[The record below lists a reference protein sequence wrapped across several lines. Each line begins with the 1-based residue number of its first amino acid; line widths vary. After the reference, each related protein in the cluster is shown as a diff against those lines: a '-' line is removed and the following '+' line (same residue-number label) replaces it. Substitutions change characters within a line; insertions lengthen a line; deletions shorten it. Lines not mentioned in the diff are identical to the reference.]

1 MIRNSVSLV
10 SGFAVPLLLDGC
22 AFMPQGGKCGHFLDS
37 PPMDGALPKAGEGA
51 ARPESAFTQD
61 EWWRQFGS
69 PDVPSARIASC
80 NCRGGGTAVTPSA
93 ARYRAHLANGGRETI
108 VSIWWVPSN
117 MTTAYPGRLR
127 GWRFILLNVA
137 TGLANVVVLS
147 NVPGY
152 TIRAPYAAA
161 NLQGVTPSFGPWA
174 TTHYMI
180 GLALG
185 FPIARWLAA
194 RFGDYRV
201 NAIALLFYAFFS
213 FLCALSGT
221 IWEFVPLRF
230 LLGLTGGVILPVGQA
245 ILLGE
250 YPPDKRTLGVG
261 MWGVLSMTPF
271 TIGAFMGGWWAEFFG
286 WRAMI
291 LSNLV
296 ITLSVA
302 AVTGSLFC
310 GRRIKRYISRFDG
323 VGFFLLAVILL
334 CIQTIL
340 NQGNDFDW
348 FASSFNASALVVVI
362 ATLPCF
368 VIWELGERHP
378 AIDLRLLAYRN
389 YAVAVICS
397 VLGFLVIL
405 GSLSVFIVQIQ
416 ILLGYSSSLAGL
428 VYLTMIL
435 LSVPLAAIIH
445 ELCRKFDV
453 RLIASLNFIAF
464 AAVFT
469 WIGLFDKEGYFDQI
483 ALPMSFFG
491 LSLAA
496 FFTPLSTLAIH
507 GLPDAKLL
515 RAAEELTLLRTV
527 AGAFGIALQGVVV
540 FRRSPFHQ
548 LDLAD
553 HFGGRRFNS
562 LDLLSQLSDKLQ
574 ASGFS
579 ADMARSQMGL
589 LIHQE
594 STLLGLNDAFL
605 LGAFVFLALAAFIWL
620 AQSTV
625 APTKPVER
633 LREAEAEEIMEQ
645 G

>member
-1 MIRNSVSLV
+1 
-10 SGFAVPLLLDGC
+10 
-22 AFMPQGGKCGHFLDS
+22 MP
-37 PPMDGALPKAGEGA
+37 AE
-51 ARPESAFTQD
+51 
-61 EWWRQFGS
+61 
-69 PDVPSARIASC
+69 
-80 NCRGGGTAVTPSA
+80 
-93 ARYRAHLANGGRETI
+93 
-108 VSIWWVPSN
+108 
-117 MTTAYPGRLR
+117 YPGRLR
-127 GWRFILLNVA
+127 GWRFLLLNTAV
-137 TGLANVVVLS
+137 GLANVVVLS

-152 TIRAPYAAA
+152 TILAPYAAA
-161 NLQGVTPSFGPWA
+161 NLQGVTAGFGTWA
-174 TTHYMI
+174 TTDHLI
-180 GLALG
+180 GLALA

-194 RFGDYRV
+194 RYGDYRV
-201 NAIALLFYAFFS
+201 YGAALILYAFFS
-213 FLCALSGT
+213 FLCASSGT
-221 IWEFVPLRF
+221 IWDFVPMRF
-230 LLGLTGGVILPVGQA
+230 FLGLAGGVILPVGQA

-250 YPPDKRTLGVG
+250 YPPEKRTLGVG
-261 MWGVLSMTPF
+261 IWGVLSMTPF
-271 TIGAFMGGWWAEFFG
+271 TIGVFMGGWWAEVFG
-286 WRAMI
+286 WRAMF
-291 LSNLV
+291 LSNVV
-296 ITLSVA
+296 IALSVA
-302 AVTGSLFC
+302 AVTGSLFY
-310 GRRIKRYISRFDG
+310 GRRIKRYITRFDG
-323 VGFFLLAVILL
+323 VGFFLLALILL
-334 CIQTIL
+334 CIQTIF
-340 NQGNDFDW
+340 NQGNDYDW
-348 FASSFNASALVVVI
+348 FASSVNAGALVVVI

-378 AIDLRLLAYRN
+378 AIDLRLFAYRN
-389 YAVAVICS
+389 YTVAVICS
-397 VLGFLVIL
+397 VVGFLVIL
-405 GSLSVFIVQIQ
+405 GSLSVLMVQIQ
-416 ILLGYSSSLAGL
+416 ILLGYSSSLAGI

-435 LSVPLAAIIH
+435 LSVPLAAVIH

-453 RLIASLNFIAF
+453 RLIACLNFLGF

-496 FFTPLSTLAIH
+496 FFTPLSALAIH
-507 GLPDAKLL
+507 GLPGAKLL

-548 LDLAD
+548 LNLAD
-553 HFGGRRFNS
+553 HFGGRRFAS

-574 ASGFS
+574 ASGFT

-605 LGAFVFLALAAFIWL
+605 LGAFVFVALAAFIWL

-633 LREAEAEEIMEQ
+633 LREAEAEEMMEQ